1 LGFLL
6 YSSIRISLIYTFI
19 IIIVSF
25 IKLVVP
31 LSTKKINSKY
41 DKEMREYKTNVQ
53 SYEFELM
60 NQPHKIMMLGL
71 TDPFIQRFHKIY
83 LNFFKSTLKKK
94 IRLLSLS
101 LNTSNILDS
110 FCTIIIILSGTILIA
125 KEKISAGSIAIALG
139 FLPVFKTL
147 FQNISSIIRDCPVLF
162 TLVDR
167 LTMFYSN
174 EEQTDGVVISNINN
188 INVCN
193 LSFSYNNEIVFQG
206 LNFTIHQGDKI
217 AICGKNGSGKTTL
230 IKVLSGLLNKYSGK
244 ILIDGCELSEV
255 KKNSLYNIIA
265 YIEQD
270 PYLFPIPFRDNIQI
284 GNLNASEN
292 EFNEVVKKLQ
302 IGYLV
307 NRVNCASDQLSGG
320 EKQKISIA
328 RALLKKAPIIIMDE
342 PTNNLDKDSKK
353 WLIEFIK
360 QSCETIIFVSHD
372 SDLLSLAN
380 ITITL

>member
-1 LGFLL
+1 
-6 YSSIRISLIYTFI
+6 
-19 IIIVSF
+19 
-25 IKLVVP
+25 
-31 LSTKKINSKY
+31 
-41 DKEMREYKTNVQ
+41 M
-53 SYEFELM
+53 
-60 NQPHKIMMLGL
+60 
-71 TDPFIQRFHKIY
+71 
-83 LNFFKSTLKKK
+83 
-94 IRLLSLS
+94 
-101 LNTSNILDS
+101 
-110 FCTIIIILSGTILIA
+110 
-125 KEKISAGSIAIALG
+125 
-139 FLPVFKTL
+139 
-147 FQNISSIIRDCPVLF
+147 
-162 TLVDR
+162 
-167 LTMFYSN
+167 
-174 EEQTDGVVISNINN
+174 
-188 INVCN
+188 
-193 LSFSYNNEIVFQG
+193 
-206 LNFTIHQGDKI
+206 
-217 AICGKNGSGKTTL
+217 
-230 IKVLSGLLNKYSGK
+230 
-244 ILIDGCELSEV
+244 
-255 KKNSLYNIIA
+255 YNIIA